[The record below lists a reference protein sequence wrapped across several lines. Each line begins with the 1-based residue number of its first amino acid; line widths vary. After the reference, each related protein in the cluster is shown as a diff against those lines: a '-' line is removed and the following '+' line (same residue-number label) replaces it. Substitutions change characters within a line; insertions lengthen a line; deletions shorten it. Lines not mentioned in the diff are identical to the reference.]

1 MNDIAGR
8 EAKFKTLLMRKLSP
22 DKRLNVTCP
31 DFKYPAPLFVYV
43 KSVKTEKTIAVR
55 LDGVDKTVRFWD
67 YVDDD
72 YSEEDGVWDEMSD
85 EGLDRFVKKLYD
97 VMEKA
102 VDVEFYA
109 ADGECEDYWSGVES
123 GEITA
128 AAAQK
133 TVKKHGKG
141 IDFLLAKYSN
151 FFGDKQYVFNR
162 AFAEVK
168 R

>member
-1 MNDIAGR
+1 MNDIAER
-8 EAKFKTLLMRKLSP
+8 ESRFKTLLMRKLSP
-22 DKRLNVTCP
+22 DKRLSVTCP

-72 YSEEDGVWDEMSD
+72 YSEEDGVWDRMSD
-85 EGLDRFVKKLYD
+85 DGLDRFVKKLYG

-102 VDVEFYA
+102 VDVEYYA

-123 GEITA
+123 GEINA
-128 AAAQK
+128 ANAQK

-141 IDFLLAKYSN
+141 IDFIIAKYSD
-151 FFGDKQYVFNR
+151 FFGGKQFVFNK
-162 AFAEVK
+162 AFAEIK

>member
-8 EAKFKTLLMRKLSP
+8 ESKFKTLLMRKLSS

-72 YSEEDGVWDEMSD
+72 YSGEDGVWDEMSE
-85 EGLDRFVKKLYD
+85 EGLDRFIVKLYG
-97 VMEKA
+97 VMDKA
-102 VDVEFYA
+102 VDVEFFG
-109 ADGECEDYWSGVES
+109 ADGECEDYWSGVET

-133 TVKKHGKG
+133 TVKKHGKEV
-141 IDFLLAKYSN
+141 DFLLARYSN
-151 FFGDKQYVFNR
+151 FFGDRQFVFNK

>member
-8 EAKFKTLLMRKLSP
+8 ESKFKTLLMRKLSS

-72 YSEEDGVWDEMSD
+72 YSGEDGVWDEMSE
-85 EGLDRFVKKLYD
+85 EGLDRFIVKLYG
-97 VMEKA
+97 VMDKA
-102 VDVEFYA
+102 VDVEFFG
-109 ADGECEDYWSGVES
+109 ADGECEDYWSGVET

-128 AAAQK
+128 ATAQK
-133 TVKKHGKG
+133 TVKKRGKEV
-141 IDFLLAKYSN
+141 DFLLARYSN
-151 FFGDKQYVFNR
+151 FFGDRQFVFNK